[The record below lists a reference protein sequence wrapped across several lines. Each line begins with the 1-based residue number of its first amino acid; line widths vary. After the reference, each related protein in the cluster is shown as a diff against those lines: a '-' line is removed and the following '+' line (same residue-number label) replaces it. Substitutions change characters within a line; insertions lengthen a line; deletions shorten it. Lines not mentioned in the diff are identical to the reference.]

1 VDDAIMPSANDWD
14 MHFASIFDRACFVQE
29 EKVAEAERELNDAQH
44 KVENTK
50 QTYETIV
57 LRMSQDLSRFQKERA
72 VELAAVLRE
81 FAITQAQL
89 AADSSKV
96 WQSLVS
102 DMSSG
107 P

>member
-1 VDDAIMPSANDWD
+1 MQSRQGWD
-14 MHFASIFDRACFVQE
+14 MHLASVFDTACFVQE

-44 KVENTK
+44 KVEITK

-107 P
+107 S

>member
-1 VDDAIMPSANDWD
+1 MTSFHQRLEVFM
-14 MHFASIFDRACFVQE
+14 QE

-44 KVENTK
+44 KVESTK

-72 VELAAVLRE
+72 VELAAVLRD
-81 FAITQAQL
+81 FAISQAQL

-102 DMSSG
+102 DMSS
-107 P
+107 

>member
-1 VDDAIMPSANDWD
+1 MEAHILL
-14 MHFASIFDRACFVQE
+14 QE

-72 VELAAVLRE
+72 VEVAALLRE
-81 FAITQAQL
+81 FAIAQAQL
-89 AADSSKV
+89 AADSSRV
-96 WQSLVS
+96 WQSLVAE
-102 DMSSG
+102 MSG
-107 P
+107 PSN